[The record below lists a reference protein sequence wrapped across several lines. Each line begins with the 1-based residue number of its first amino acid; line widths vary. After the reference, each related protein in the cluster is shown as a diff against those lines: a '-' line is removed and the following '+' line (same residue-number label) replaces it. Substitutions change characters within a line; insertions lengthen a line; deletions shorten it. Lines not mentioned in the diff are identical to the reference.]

1 MDNFNDMS
9 DEEFRKEFVRI
20 INMYQSGMSGFIR
33 QMYGNE
39 PTRRNNKVSDD
50 EIFSK
55 FFNNLPNDMGTDSG
69 VNKDGNGFDSW
80 NWSPSDGSNNFR
92 SYEKSFFDG
101 MVNDGHT
108 PKINTLELL
117 RGKLN
122 SAVMEER
129 FEDAGDIHNLMEKLK
144 ESDETKN
151 TKE

>member
-9 DEEFRKEFVRI
+9 DEEFRKEFV
-20 INMYQSGMSGFIR
+20 
-33 QMYGNE
+33 
-39 PTRRNNKVSDD
+39 
-50 EIFSK
+50 
-55 FFNNLPNDMGTDSG
+55 NNLPNDMGTDSG